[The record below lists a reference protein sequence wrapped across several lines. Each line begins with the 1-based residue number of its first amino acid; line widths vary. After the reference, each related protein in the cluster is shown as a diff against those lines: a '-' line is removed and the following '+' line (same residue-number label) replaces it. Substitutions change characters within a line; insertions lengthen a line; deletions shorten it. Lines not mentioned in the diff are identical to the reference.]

1 MDELKAQLFKIRTLV
16 VLIAEV
22 GIGLVAIIAIS
33 YLLLGENSGDY
44 VQSVIKNLSVVVDVL
59 KPETVVSV
67 VLLVIAYNVIK
78 KFK

>member
-1 MDELKAQLFKIRTLV
+1 MEELKAQLLKIRTLV
-16 VLIAEV
+16 VLIAEI

-67 VLLVIAYNVIK
+67 VLLIIAYNVIK

>member
-1 MDELKAQLFKIRTLV
+1 MEELKAQLLKIRTLV
-16 VLIAEV
+16 VLIAEI
-22 GIGLVAIIAIS
+22 GIGLVAIIAVS

-67 VLLVIAYNVIK
+67 VLLIIAYSVIK

>member
-1 MDELKAQLFKIRTLV
+1 MEELKAQLLRIRTLV
-16 VLIAEV
+16 VLIAEI

-33 YLLLGENSGDY
+33 YLVLGENSGDY

-67 VLLVIAYNVIK
+67 VLLIIAYNVIK

>member
-1 MDELKAQLFKIRTLV
+1 MDELKAQLLKIRTLV
-16 VLIAEV
+16 VLIAEI

-59 KPETVVSV
+59 KPVTVVSV
-67 VLLVIAYNVIK
+67 VLLIIAYNVIK

>member
-1 MDELKAQLFKIRTLV
+1 MEELKAQLLKIRTLV
-16 VLIAEV
+16 VLIAEI

-44 VQSVIKNLSVVVDVL
+44 VQSVIENLSLVVDVL

-67 VLLVIAYNVIK
+67 VLLIIAYNVIK

>member
-16 VLIAEV
+16 VLIAEI

-67 VLLVIAYNVIK
+67 VLLIIAYNVIK

>member
-1 MDELKAQLFKIRTLV
+1 MDELKAQLLKIRTLV
-16 VLIAEV
+16 VLIAEI

-67 VLLVIAYNVIK
+67 VLLIIAYNVIK

>member
-1 MDELKAQLFKIRTLV
+1 MEELKAQLLRIRTLV
-16 VLIAEV
+16 VLIAEI

-67 VLLVIAYNVIK
+67 VLLIIAYNVIK

>member
-1 MDELKAQLFKIRTLV
+1 MDELKAQLLKIRTLV
-16 VLIAEV
+16 VLIAEI

-44 VQSVIKNLSVVVDVL
+44 VQSVIKNLSLVVDVL

-67 VLLVIAYNVIK
+67 VLLIIAYNVIK

>member
-1 MDELKAQLFKIRTLV
+1 MEELKDQLLKIRTLV
-16 VLIAEV
+16 VLIAEI

-67 VLLVIAYNVIK
+67 VLLIIAYSVIK

>member
-1 MDELKAQLFKIRTLV
+1 MEELKAQLLKIRTLV
-16 VLIAEV
+16 VLIAEI

-44 VQSVIKNLSVVVDVL
+44 VQSVIKNLSLVVDVL

-67 VLLVIAYNVIK
+67 VLLIIAYNVIK

>member
-1 MDELKAQLFKIRTLV
+1 MEELKAQLLKIRTLV
-16 VLIAEV
+16 VLIAEI

-67 VLLVIAYNVIK
+67 VLLIIAYSVIK

>member
-1 MDELKAQLFKIRTLV
+1 MEELKAQLLKIRTLV
-16 VLIAEV
+16 VLIAEI
-22 GIGLVAIIAIS
+22 GIGFVAIIAIS

-67 VLLVIAYNVIK
+67 VLLIIAYNVIK

>member
-16 VLIAEV
+16 VLIAEI

>member
-1 MDELKAQLFKIRTLV
+1 MDELKAHLLKIRTLV
-16 VLIAEV
+16 VLIAEI

-67 VLLVIAYNVIK
+67 VLLIIAYNVIK

>member
-1 MDELKAQLFKIRTLV
+1 MEELKAQLLRIRTLV
-16 VLIAEV
+16 VLIAEI

-67 VLLVIAYNVIK
+67 VLLIIAYSVIK

>member
-1 MDELKAQLFKIRTLV
+1 MLFRS
-16 VLIAEV
+16 
-22 GIGLVAIIAIS
+22 AIIAIS

-67 VLLVIAYNVIK
+67 VLLIIAYNVIK